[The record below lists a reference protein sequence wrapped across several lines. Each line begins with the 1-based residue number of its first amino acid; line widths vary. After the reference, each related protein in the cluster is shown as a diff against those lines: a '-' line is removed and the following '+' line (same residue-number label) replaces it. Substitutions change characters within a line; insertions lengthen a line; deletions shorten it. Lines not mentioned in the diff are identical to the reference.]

1 MSRIQFANIETAAD
15 LADSF
20 GCSVED
26 LAKLS
31 EAANKLPFY
40 QLIRIPKRGRRRRGQ
55 FRTVYKPTDQ
65 TLRLLLKNLATAL
78 AGCTRFDECV
88 QGFTAKRS
96 IVTNARAHLGA
107 RLLLHAD
114 IKDFFES
121 IKLPVIEESFQ
132 SIGCNSTIASILAGI
147 CSLSGPRY
155 GPVGMRTAFL
165 PQGSSASPIIANI
178 ASRGLDA
185 DLLALAAGTGST
197 YTRYADDLTFSG
209 DAVPSEAAVKR
220 LLNKH
225 GFELRNGTCRTQK
238 KGKAQYVTG
247 LTVADTNS
255 PRIARRTKRRLRL
268 ELFYINKYGLKDH
281 REHGARKCRM
291 STARRIEG
299 WLRFLHSVEPDR
311 AKALTKMWK
320 ERKPDP
326 AINPAED
333 DAG

>member
-1 MSRIQFANIETAAD
+1 MSTIKFANIETVAD
-15 LADSF
+15 LAGSF
-20 GCSVED
+20 GCSAED

-31 EAANKLPFY
+31 EAPNQLPFY
-40 QLIRIPKRGRRRRGQ
+40 EQIRIPKRGRRRQGQ

-65 TLRLLLKNLATAL
+65 TLRLLLKNIATAL
-78 AGCTRFDECV
+78 AGCIRFDECV

-96 IVTNARAHLGA
+96 IVTNARAHLA
-107 RLLLHAD
+107 AKLLLHAD
-114 IKDFFES
+114 IKDFFEN
-121 IKLPVIEESFQ
+121 IKLPAIEESFQ
-132 SIGCNSTIASILAGI
+132 SIGCNSTIASILAKI
-147 CSLSGPRY
+147 CSLNG
-155 GPVGMRTAFL
+155 FL

-185 DLLALAAGTGST
+185 DLLVLAASTGST

-209 DAVPSEAAVKR
+209 DVVPSEAAVKR

-225 GFELRNGTCRTQK
+225 GFELRDGACRTQK

-247 LTVADTNS
+247 LTIADTNS

-268 ELFYINKYGLKDH
+268 ELHYVNKYGLVDH
-281 REHGARKCRM
+281 LSH
-291 STARRIEG
+291 TAPDEPEWWAVKRIEG

-311 AKALTKMWK
+311 AKALTKMWE

-326 AINPAED
+326 D
-333 DAG
+333 H